1 MDFAADF
8 TDDERFR
15 ELEVRM
21 QDDIQF
27 EAYIYLQKKKK
38 STRKETYKI

>member
-1 MDFAADF
+1 MDFVVDF
-8 TDDERFR
+8 IDDERFR

-27 EAYIYLQKKKK
+27 EVYIYL
-38 STRKETYKI
+38 